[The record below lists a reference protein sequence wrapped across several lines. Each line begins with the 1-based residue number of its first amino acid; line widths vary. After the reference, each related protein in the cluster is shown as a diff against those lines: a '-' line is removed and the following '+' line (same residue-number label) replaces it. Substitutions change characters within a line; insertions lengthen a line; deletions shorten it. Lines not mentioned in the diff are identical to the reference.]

1 MTRWLYS
8 LVIVLLGVPALASPQ
23 SALAAAWEDARGIPP
38 GAAQYTRYLDA
49 SVFPAGYRDEAFK
62 AMNFHANQLSRA
74 PDLAPLRKVGP
85 ELWAVSTEDYGWDV
99 KTWEKLADVD
109 PYFHV
114 QAVIEKPWYGGVW
127 NGDGK
132 WYAAGSFN
140 YKHRTT
146 AHAPWLD
153 RQKIAELA
161 YRTQSNAPIVRA
173 DWWFTQTCRQVDLQN
188 KSVVGYYDFLDIKD
202 RAGFQKLIK
211 LNEKDSI
218 EFGKEL
224 RAALENSG
232 VANEGRQIVRFQ
244 GLGGG
249 AWGTFDSDSSTGK
262 SNPIRNLG
270 RGDYKHQAEEWY
282 GTLANGLF
290 AYFLGDQNG
299 KRQDS
304 APDFIGS
311 DDSPLRTGRDA
322 KIHVCLA
329 CIRCHVEGLR
339 PIDDW
344 VRRTL
349 RNPAQLQADDYKK
362 YVELKRQYLSPLESK
377 LEEDRRVFAAAVKE
391 VNGYTVA
398 ENSKAFAGL
407 FDFYAHRQRGTAEI
421 AAEMGLA
428 EAVLVQKLKDY
439 AKLNYGKVDLVVVGL
454 LARPP
459 TPLRVSHLEEL
470 QPLLW
475 KIVGGYQ

>member
-1 MTRWLYS
+1 MTRWFYS
-8 LVIVLLGVPALASPQ
+8 LFLLMLGVPALASPQ
-23 SALAAAWEDARGIPP
+23 SALAAALEDNRQIPP
-38 GAAQYTRYLDA
+38 GAAAYVRYLDA
-49 SVFPAGYRDEAFK
+49 SIFPAEYRDEALK
-62 AMNFHANQLSRA
+62 SLNFHVNQLSRS
-74 PDLAPLRKVGP
+74 PDLAPLRKVNQ
-85 ELWAVSTEDYGWDV
+85 ELWALSTEDYGWDTKV
-99 KTWEKLADVD
+99 WEKLADVD

-114 QAVIEKPWYGGVW
+114 QAVVEKPWYGGIW
-127 NGDGK
+127 SGDGRN
-132 WYAAGSFN
+132 YAKGSFY
-140 YKHRTT
+140 YKQRTT
-146 AHAPWLD
+146 LHAPWLN
-153 RQKIAELA
+153 QKQIIELA
-161 YRTQSNAPIVRA
+161 YRTYSNAPIVRA
-173 DWWFTQTCRQVDLQN
+173 DWFFTQTCRQVDLQN
-188 KSVVGYYDFLDIKD
+188 KSIVGYYDFLGIKD
-202 RAGFQKLIK
+202 RATFQRLIK

-224 RAALENSG
+224 RAALEVSG
-232 VANEGRQIVRFQ
+232 VASEGRQIVRFQ

-249 AWGTFDSDSSTGK
+249 AWGTFDSDSNVDK

-270 RGDYKHQAEEWY
+270 RGDYKHKAEEWY

-290 AYFLGDQNG
+290 AYFLGDNNG

-329 CIRCHVEGLR
+329 CVRCHVEGLR

-362 YVELKRQYLSPLESK
+362 FVELKRQYLAPIDGK
-377 LEEDRRVFAAAVKE
+377 LEADRLVYATALKE
-391 VNGYTVA
+391 VNGLSPA
-398 ENSKAFAGL
+398 LNAKAFAGL
-407 FDFYAHRQRGTAEI
+407 FDWYAQRPRGTAEI

-428 EAVLVQKLKDY
+428 EAVLVEKLKAY
-439 AKLNYGKVDLVVVGL
+439 AKVNYGKLDLLLVGL
-454 LARPP
+454 LARPVS
-459 TPLRVSHLEEL
+459 PLRVSHLEEL

-475 KIVGGYQ
+475 KIAGGY